1 MFHENI
7 ERFGEVRSLLQG
19 APSAGAMA
27 ALVRCVLDVELLE
40 REEVEARWL
49 PHIAAGIERW
59 YAQVPYAP
67 ATSHEYT
74 GWYHMDPLI
83 LEPYLTALAF
93 DGRSC
98 APRFVRSVWAQRRE
112 LEPRLLEAAAAGW
125 LARLEGLTLG
135 HIVDGEAVAGA
146 LEAMPRL
153 RGLCLQETGGLTR
166 AAYEAL
172 CAGATIRRLEAL
184 ELVGGGEASRLAD
197 ALDGGPMRHL
207 SVSLEGLSAGP
218 MGRMVGGCAGLESL
232 ALCYMSLGDDVFDG
246 LPEHD
251 TLRVLDL
258 NMAGVRAAHMEALGG
273 WGPLHALT
281 SLRISVC
288 GMGDDGLAAL
298 TDVIRPSSALRTLE
312 LHGCGVT
319 DVGVNQRFTQALR
332 GLERLRLSSNA
343 LGEEAIVALTSN
355 TWPRLQALDLG
366 FCGLGGEQIEALAR
380 GLDRFEALGS
390 LSLQDDEVGDEG
402 VIAIMDAMPP
412 TLTHLHLP
420 SAGITDAGALR
431 IAAHPRLA
439 QLRRLVLS
447 GNTIGADAQVELYI
461 SPHNQSLDI
470 KFG

>member
-1 MFHENI
+1 
-7 ERFGEVRSLLQG
+7 
-19 APSAGAMA
+19 
-27 ALVRCVLDVELLE
+27 
-40 REEVEARWL
+40 
-49 PHIAAGIERW
+49 
-59 YAQVPYAP
+59 
-67 ATSHEYT
+67 
-74 GWYHMDPLI
+74 
-83 LEPYLTALAF
+83 
-93 DGRSC
+93 
-98 APRFVRSVWAQRRE
+98 
-112 LEPRLLEAAAAGW
+112 
-125 LARLEGLTLG
+125 
-135 HIVDGEAVAGA
+135 
-146 LEAMPRL
+146 
-153 RGLCLQETGGLTR
+153 
-166 AAYEAL
+166 
-172 CAGATIRRLEAL
+172 
-184 ELVGGGEASRLAD
+184 
-197 ALDGGPMRHL
+197 
-207 SVSLEGLSAGP
+207 
-218 MGRMVGGCAGLESL
+218 
-232 ALCYMSLGDDVFDG
+232 MSLGDDVFDG

-273 WGPLHALT
+273 WGALHALAT
-281 SLRISVC
+281 LRVSSC

-319 DVGVNQRFTQALR
+319 DIGVNQRFTQALR

-355 TWPRLQALDLG
+355 TWPTLQALDLG
-366 FCGLGGEQIEALAR
+366 FCGLKGEQIEALAR

-420 SAGITDAGALR
+420 SAGITDAGAMQ

-447 GNTIGADAQVELYI
+447 GNTIGADAQLELYI
-461 SPHNQSLDI
+461 SPHNATLDI